1 MPERSLVVAMADF
14 RVRETPTGKNST
26 STPKTPA
33 RIPGQQP
40 PPGNVDPRVM
50 EVAMKLAG
58 GDMARIRPQGD
69 GSVVVRGSAVVR
81 KA

>member
-1 MPERSLVVAMADF
+1 MAEF
-14 RVRETPTGKNST
+14 RGGETATGKAPTPTPS
-26 STPKTPA
+26 P
-33 RIPGQQP
+33 RIPGHQRP
-40 PPGNVDPRVM
+40 AGNVDPRVM